1 MTQMVHY
8 SRSKGHSFCLCLQL
22 PPKCKTSFKFNWIEH
37 LYYEIIDM
45 IVCNRDSKECMVH
58 RCKKCPGIGKAWK
71 FIQNIL
77 NGDVGNDL
85 YLMLNSCNGSQLT
98 EGI

>member
-1 MTQMVHY
+1 
-8 SRSKGHSFCLCLQL
+8 
-22 PPKCKTSFKFNWIEH
+22 
-37 LYYEIIDM
+37 
-45 IVCNRDSKECMVH
+45 MVH

-77 NGDVGNDL
+77 NGDIGNDL
-85 YLMLNSCNGSQLT
+85 DLMLNLCNGSQLT